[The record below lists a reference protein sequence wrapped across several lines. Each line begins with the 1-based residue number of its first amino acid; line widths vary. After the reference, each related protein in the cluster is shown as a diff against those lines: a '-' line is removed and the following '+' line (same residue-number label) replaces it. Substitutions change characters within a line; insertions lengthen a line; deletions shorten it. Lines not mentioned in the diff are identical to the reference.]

1 MGTINTA
8 EVAKKNPSVYIE
20 MVQQKADLDLA
31 ALENSRQLSL
41 LYLETYARENNL
53 TESEKIH
60 LENVIDYK
68 VFTEEAAVKKS
79 LWERI
84 KAAFKRLFDWL
95 FGKGSPKIREEDMN
109 KEVKCKFN
117 VDDVNKQAS
126 GIEGLVRK
134 LTGSQTKGDAD
145 TNAKELSNTVN
156 KLKEYGS
163 KTGWTIATLAAVDA
177 LKKTLGNILSSTT
190 TAMDSFEKSYNAE
203 MEKYNK
209 EDLSNE
215 EKEKRDELK
224 DVNDSVINALKQLH
238 TEITEI
244 DKEVTRL
251 STLSAEGKLDEA
263 NKDGEGKEEKKET
276 NPNAAKMAALS
287 GDGGGN
293 GSAPQSTDVFI
304 NWINNYHY
312 RYHANQLSNGV
323 NIVPM
328 VQDKKYKAAYEELEK
343 LGKANPAIITKDDIE
358 NNICNKAGVGNKY
371 PIGVLPGVKIP
382 DADTVKGAIVNKLK
396 TLCSDHI
403 AEDIIVPALYGSGSD
418 WYHANKDAWNVI
430 GDKAANAVISEYVV
444 AAAGSNFDRPK
455 WMDSHINPT
464 TSTKNG
470 KTTTTYKNVGH
481 YQLNKHSTEWA
492 TKIVNAMNTAQG
504 ANFNYG
510 AWGNGKTNGSGGKDI
525 QDAVKEALNLSANDP
540 NPLYYTL

>member
-20 MVQQKADLDLA
+20 MVQQKVDLDLA

-53 TESEKIH
+53 SESEKIH

-84 KAAFKRLFDWL
+84 KAAFKRLFDLL

-134 LTGSQTKGDAD
+134 LTGSQTKGDA
-145 TNAKELSNTVN
+145 TANAQELSNTVN
-156 KLKEYGS
+156 KLKEFGS
-163 KTGWTIATLAAVDA
+163 KAGWTIATLTAVDA

-209 EDLSNE
+209 EDLSDE

-224 DVNDSVINALKQLH
+224 DVNDSVINVLKQLH
-238 TEITEI
+238 TEIAEI

-263 NKDGEGKEEKKET
+263 NKDGEGKEEQKET

-293 GSAPQSTDVFI
+293 GSAPQSGDDFI
-304 NWINNYHY
+304 DWINCYHY
-312 RYHANQLSNGV
+312 KYTQSEIDKGIVLRSISGDDKGYDEARNRIKEISNSSKK
-323 NIVPM
+323 NIDM
-328 VQDKKYKAAYEELEK
+328 SDIQELYSKAKVSY
-343 LGKANPAIITKDDIE
+343 
-358 NNICNKAGVGNKY
+358 NKY
-371 PIGVLPGVKIP
+371 PIGILPGIRIDDKTKGNLIDAVGKITGE
-382 DADTVKGAIVNKLK
+382 A
-396 TLCSDHI
+396 I
-403 AEDIIVPALYGSGSD
+403 AEKIIIPGLYKSGSD
-418 WYHANKDAWNVI
+418 WYHADNAMWKKLTNKKINTAIAGYVNATDK
-430 GDKAANAVISEYVV
+430 GDYIRDHIDPHEEKNKMIYPDGLTKEESEYAKKVV
-444 AAAGSNFDRPK
+444 SNMKSAQNINYSK
-455 WMDSHINPT
+455 WTNA
-464 TSTKNG
+464 
-470 KTTTTYKNVGH
+470 NVGTSI
-481 YQLNKHSTEWA
+481 K
-492 TKIVNAMNTAQG
+492 NAIKKTLG
-504 ANFNYG
+504 IS
-510 AWGNGKTNGSGGKDI
+510 GKP
-525 QDAVKEALNLSANDP
+525 DP
-540 NPLYYTL
+540 VYYRI

>member
-53 TESEKIH
+53 SESEKIH

-109 KEVKCKFN
+109 KEVKCKFD

-134 LTGSQTKGDAD
+134 LTGSQTKGDA
-145 TNAKELSNTVN
+145 TANAQELSNTVS

-177 LKKTLGNILSSTT
+177 LKKTLGNILSSTS
-190 TAMDSFEKSYNAE
+190 TAMESFEKSYNAE

-209 EDLSNE
+209 EDLSDE

-224 DVNDSVINALKQLH
+224 DVNDSVTNALKQLH
-238 TEITEI
+238 TDIAAIE
-244 DKEVTRL
+244 KEVTRL

-263 NKDGEGKEEKKET
+263 NKDDEGKEEKKET

-287 GDGGGN
+287 GDDGSS
-293 GSAPQSTDVFI
+293 GSAPKNSDPFI
-304 NWINNYHY
+304 NWINAYHFKY
-312 RYHANQLSNGV
+312 TKSELQSGVPIVMMGDDSSYSDAISKLETYNNRPAKTVNSNDLDEV
-323 NIVPM
+323 I
-328 VQDKKYKAAYEELEK
+328 KAAHVNQSKYVIGEK
-343 LGKANPAIITKDDIE
+343 PATVGGTKEVHDYIKKAFDRANLGAN
-358 NNICNKAGVGNKY
+358 
-371 PIGVLPGVKIP
+371 
-382 DADTVKGAIVNKLK
+382 
-396 TLCSDHI
+396 I
-403 AEDIIVPALYGSGSD
+403 AEKVIIPALYGSSTD
-418 WYHANKDAWNVI
+418 WYHGKIDIWERISNDTINGYISGYV
-430 GDKAANAVISEYVV
+430 KAKGK
-444 AAAGSNFDRPK
+444 AGFKHDDYLNNN
-455 WMDSHINPT
+455 INQYK
-464 TSTKNG
+464 SSQQG
-470 KTTTTYKNVGH
+470 KQGAYRKG
-481 YQLNKHSTEWA
+481 LNKETTDWVL
-492 TKIVNAMNTAQG
+492 KIVNIIGGPQTLNYSGWETNPSQALKDAIKTGIGITAG
-504 ANFNYG
+504 AN
-510 AWGNGKTNGSGGKDI
+510 TP
-525 QDAVKEALNLSANDP
+525 DP
-540 NPLYYTL
+540 VYYH

>member
-20 MVQQKADLDLA
+20 MVQQKVDLDLA

-53 TESEKIH
+53 SESEKIH

-84 KAAFKRLFDWL
+84 KAAFKRLFDLL

-134 LTGSQTKGDAD
+134 LTGSQTKGDA
-145 TNAKELSNTVN
+145 TSNAQELSNTVN
-156 KLKEYGS
+156 KLKEFGS

-190 TAMDSFEKSYNAE
+190 TAMNSFEKSYNAE

-238 TEITEI
+238 AEITEI

-263 NKDGEGKEEKKET
+263 NKDDEGKEEKKDDGPDTTDLDRADEADG
-276 NPNAAKMAALS
+276 AAGGSSAGKS
-287 GDGGGN
+287 GD
-293 GSAPQSTDVFI
+293 DFI
-304 NWINNYHY
+304 DWINCYHY
-312 RYHANQLSNGV
+312 KYTQSEIDKGIVLRSISGDDKGYDEARKRIKEISNSSKK
-323 NIVPM
+323 NIDM
-328 VQDKKYKAAYEELEK
+328 SDIQELYSKAKVSY
-343 LGKANPAIITKDDIE
+343 
-358 NNICNKAGVGNKY
+358 NKY
-371 PIGVLPGVKIP
+371 PIGILPGIRIDDKTKGNLIDAVGKITGE
-382 DADTVKGAIVNKLK
+382 A
-396 TLCSDHI
+396 I
-403 AEDIIVPALYGSGSD
+403 AEKIIIPGLYKSGSD
-418 WYHANKDAWNVI
+418 WYHADNAMWKKLTNNKINTAIAGYVNATDK
-430 GDKAANAVISEYVV
+430 GDYIRDHIDPHEEKNKMVYPDGLTKEESEYAKKVV
-444 AAAGSNFDRPK
+444 SNMKSAQNINYSK
-455 WMDSHINPT
+455 WTNADVG
-464 TSTKNG
+464 TSIKNAIKKTLGISG
-470 KTTTTYKNVGH
+470 KP
-481 YQLNKHSTEWA
+481 
-492 TKIVNAMNTAQG
+492 
-504 ANFNYG
+504 
-510 AWGNGKTNGSGGKDI
+510 
-525 QDAVKEALNLSANDP
+525 DP
-540 NPLYYTL
+540 VYYRL